1 MNVKDRIEYLRQ
13 AIEYHNKRY
22 YDMDQPEITDYE
34 YDQLYSELK
43 SLEEQYTEYAVQ
55 ESPTKAVGGTVKREL
70 RKVQHDVP
78 VISLLDAF
86 TKAEIYSFVQKIT
99 DQTDAPKFIVEMKI
113 DGLTVMLRYRDGKLV
128 EGITRGNGEIG
139 ESVYENLLE
148 INSIPKTIPTK
159 LPYLEVR
166 GEVYMSNAAFEQVLE
181 KQKNQGGK
189 AYKTARNLAAG
200 SLRQLDSN
208 IVKERNLDIFVFNL
222 EISEGKQFSSH
233 TETLEWL
240 KGQGFPIVDYKVCT
254 TADEVWD
261 TIEAIGD
268 KRSSLAYG
276 IDGAVIKLDNLND
289 RIALGT
295 TSKVPRWAIAFK
307 YPPEQKET
315 VVEDITIQVG
325 RTGRLTPLAILR
337 PVNLAGTT
345 VSKATLHNQDYI
357 NAKDIRIGDTVIIQK
372 AGDIIPEVIKTI
384 PEKRPSNAVKFQ
396 IPATCPICE
405 APTVKEENGADT
417 RCSSNKCYA
426 QSVRGIVY
434 FASKDAMDIEGLG
447 NSSVEALMLD
457 GYINDIADIYYLEQ
471 YRDELIEKG
480 IVGREKSVDKLLRAI
495 EKSKDNH
502 LEQLITGL
510 GIKNIGKQTA
520 RVLAANFQDIEAISA
535 ATYEQ
540 LIQLPDFGDIVAGNI
555 IQFFDSNKTKTMI
568 QELKNVNINMKSIV
582 SDLASDNRFFEQT
595 FVITGTL
602 PTLKRDEAT
611 SIIQNY
617 GGKVSGSV
625 SKKTTYVLAGADAGS
640 KLAKA
645 EQLGIKIIDEDEFKE
660 MLK

>member
-1 MNVKDRIEYLRQ
+1 MNVEERIEYLRQ
-13 AIEYHNKRY
+13 AIEYHNNRY
-22 YDMDQPEITDYE
+22 YDLDQPEITDYE
-34 YDQLYSELK
+34 YDQLYNELK
-43 SLEEQYTEYAVQ
+43 SLEEQYPEYAVQ
-55 ESPTKAVGGTVKREL
+55 ESPTRAVGGTVKREL

-78 VISLLDAF
+78 VISLQGAF
-86 TKAEIYSFVQKIT
+86 TKAEIFSFVQKVT
-99 DQTDAPKFIVEMKI
+99 DQIDNPKFTVEMKV

-181 KQKNQGGK
+181 KQKTQGGK
-189 AYKTARNLAAG
+189 VYKTARNLAAG

-208 IVKERNLDIFVFNL
+208 IVRERNLDIFVFNL
-222 EISEGKQFSSH
+222 EISEGKDFSSH

-240 KGQGFPIVDYKVCT
+240 EEQGFPIVDYKTCT

-261 TIEAIGD
+261 TIEVIGD
-268 KRSSLAYG
+268 KRNSLAYG

-289 RIALGT
+289 RIKLGT
-295 TSKVPRWAIAFK
+295 TSKVPRWAVAFK

-325 RTGRLTPLAILR
+325 RTGRLTPLAILQ

-345 VSKATLHNQDYI
+345 VSKATLHNQDFI

-384 PEKRPSNAVKFQ
+384 PEKRPANTAKFQ
-396 IPATCPICE
+396 MPATCPICD
-405 APTVKEENGADT
+405 AATVKEENGADT
-417 RCSSNKCYA
+417 RCGSNECYA
-426 QSVRGIVY
+426 QLVRQIVY

-447 NSSVEALMLD
+447 PSSVEALMQD
-457 GYINDIADIYYLEQ
+457 GYVNNIVDIYYLEQ

-480 IVGREKSVDKLLRAI
+480 IVGREKSVDKLLNAI
-495 EKSKDNH
+495 EKSKNND
-502 LEQLITGL
+502 LEQLITGF

-520 RVLAANFQDIEAISA
+520 RVLVASFQDIDEISA

-540 LIQLPDFGDIVAGNI
+540 LIQLPDFGDIVVNNI
-555 IQFFDSNKTKTMI
+555 IQFFDSSKTKTMI
-568 QELKNVNINMKSIV
+568 QELKNINVNMKSKAFE
-582 SDLASDNRFFEQT
+582 STGDNRFTEQT

-611 SIIQNY
+611 RIIQSY

-625 SKKTTYVLAGADAGS
+625 SKKTSYVLAGADAGS
-640 KLAKA
+640 KLTKA
-645 EQLGIKIIDEDEFKE
+645 QQLGIKIIDEDEFTE
-660 MLK
+660 MLR